1 MTSSFKEHVQK
12 LLEKHRGERVFQF
25 EYLGKHYWLKQPEQL
40 KGIWLLL
47 KPHPKQHFKE
57 ECEILQHLNNIGAPV
72 PKLCDF
78 GDDYLVLEDA
88 GPTLNI

>member
-1 MTSSFKEHVQK
+1 MVKTTRAIKRDMVIIKNRIQSK
-12 LLEKHRGERVFQF
+12 
-25 EYLGKHYWLKQPEQL
+25 
-40 KGIWLLL
+40 
-47 KPHPKQHFKE
+47 HFKE

-88 GPTLNI
+88 GPTLNSWLMMKNCLGQKNHIFCIQRWRY